1 MKNNP
6 FTSSIYQTIW
16 VKHFA
21 ADKVI
26 KQFNFIKGLQF
37 LKFKFLPLFINLGK
51 NNTNAISYNTDV
63 SAKDYKG
70 KVFLIYDV
78 PNYLEI
84 DNDTNF
90 TSIKVKRIRQYKG
103 YLLSLESYEGFD
115 EYFKKVFSK
124 NHRKKYR
131 GYLNKLN
138 KTFDVD
144 FRLYTGYIEENE
156 YLSVMTQFKELL
168 TKRFNKLGLDND
180 ILYKWGF
187 YEDLVYPMI
196 QEKKALLNVIY
207 LDKKVAAVSLV
218 FLSENSAIGAI
229 KTFDINY
236 RSYNLGN
243 IEMMKSIEF
252 CIDTKIPVFDF
263 SKGDQDYKTKY
274 ISDYYHFDCHVLYD
288 SKSII
293 ATIIALTITYYFSFK
308 QYLRDKKINLL
319 FIKIKYQLKRKFKK
333 GNTLK

>member
-21 ADKVI
+21 ANKEI
-26 KQFNFIKGLQF
+26 KQFNFIKGVQF

-51 NNTNAISYNTDV
+51 NNTNAINYKTDV
-63 SAKDYKG
+63 SAIDYKG

-84 DNDTNF
+84 ENETGF
-90 TSIKVKRIRQYKG
+90 TTIKVKRIRQYRG
-103 YLLSLESYEGFD
+103 YLLNLEPYADFD
-115 EYFKKVFSK
+115 EYFKNRFSK
-124 NHRKKYR
+124 NRRRKHR

-144 FRLYTGYIEENE
+144 FKIYAGSIEENE
-156 YLSVMTQFKELL
+156 YLSVMMQFKELL

-180 ILYKWGF
+180 ILNKWNF

-207 LDKKVAAVSLV
+207 LNKKVVAASLV

-236 RSYNLGN
+236 KNYNLGN
-243 IEMMKSIEF
+243 IEMMKAIEF

-263 SKGDQDYKTKY
+263 SKGDQDYKTRY

-288 SKSII
+288 SKSLK
-293 ATIIALTITYYFSFK
+293 ATIIAQIITRYFSFK
-308 QYLRDKKINLL
+308 QYLRDKNFNLL

>member
-21 ADKVI
+21 IDKKI
-26 KQFNFIKGLQF
+26 KQFNFIKGVQF

-51 NNTNAISYNTDV
+51 NNTNAINYRIDF
-63 SAKDYKG
+63 SANDYKG

-90 TSIKVKRIRQYKG
+90 TSIKVKQIKQYRG
-103 YLLSLESYEGFD
+103 YFLNLEPYANFD
-115 EYFKKVFSK
+115 EYLKKRFS
-124 NHRKKYR
+124 NNRRSKYR

-138 KTFDVD
+138 KVFDVD
-144 FRLYTGYIEENE
+144 FKLYANHIEKNE
-156 YLSVMTQFKELL
+156 YLSVMKQFKVLL

-180 ILYKWGF
+180 ILHKWSF

-196 QEKKALLNVIY
+196 LENKALLNVIY
-207 LDKKVAAVSLV
+207 LDQKVAAASLA
-218 FLSENSAIGAI
+218 FLSGNSAIGAI
-229 KTFDINY
+229 KTFDIDY
-236 RSYNLGN
+236 KSYNLGN
-243 IEMMKSIEF
+243 IEMMKIIEY
-252 CIDTKIPVFDF
+252 CIDTKIPIFDF

-293 ATIIALTITYYFSFK
+293 AKIIAVTITCYFTFK
-308 QYLRDKKINLL
+308 QYLRDKKFNLL

-333 GNTLK
+333 SKTIK